1 MYNSDLSDEEWQLIA
16 HHFEPRDNRGAHM
29 RIVATPDLSPPHR
42 LAPAQTPLLACS
54 YDASV
59 SLDPPVVRLD
69 VLSLFAAGGMRGSKL

>member
-1 MYNSDLSDEEWQLIA
+1 
-16 HHFEPRDNRGAHM
+16 M